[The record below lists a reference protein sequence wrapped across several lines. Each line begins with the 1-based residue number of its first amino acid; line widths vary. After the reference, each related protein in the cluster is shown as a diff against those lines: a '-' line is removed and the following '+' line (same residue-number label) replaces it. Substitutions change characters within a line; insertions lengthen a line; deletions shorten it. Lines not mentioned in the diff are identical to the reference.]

1 MLVKGELITNLT
13 DFRYLI
19 IHISFK
25 YPSWLPN
32 VEMADYNKLLKRAK
46 KLLPDSSKE
55 TSRFEIP
62 LVKGHIQGNRTI
74 ISNFSQI
81 ATVLGRTQE
90 HLLKYILKELATP
103 GEIKKKAVIIGRK
116 VSASMINQKI
126 GQYAKEFVICKE
138 CNKPDTKLIKE
149 DRVMFIR
156 CLACGARHPVKTK
169 L

>member
-1 MLVKGELITNLT
+1 M
-13 DFRYLI
+13 
-19 IHISFK
+19 
-25 YPSWLPN
+25 
-32 VEMADYNKLLKRAK
+32 DYEKLLKRAK
-46 KLLPDSSKE
+46 KAVPDSAKE

-62 LVKGHIQGNRTI
+62 LVRGHIQGNRTI

-81 ATVLGRTQE
+81 AATLSRDQE

-103 GEIKKKAVIIGRK
+103 GAIKKKGVIFGRK
-116 VSASMINQKI
+116 VSASMINEKI
-126 GQYAKEFVICKE
+126 QQYAKEFVICKE
-138 CNKPDTKLIKE
+138 CKKPDTKLIRE